1 MIVKWNIDF
10 QCPLKKMVMKK
21 ILKDNY
27 FKIHRL
33 KINYCI
39 FFFFTTACSVQSYLI
54 AFFNEEKE

>member
-1 MIVKWNIDF
+1 MPF
-10 QCPLKKMVMKK
+10 KKMVMKK

-39 FFFFTTACSVQSYLI
+39 FFFLQLLVQ
-54 AFFNEEKE
+54 FNPI